1 MVLPGHLAGGYIVTT
16 AILKFIPGTEQ
27 FSNNEIALLYI
38 IGILSGEIPDI
49 DLLFF
54 YLSKKINKNS
64 KKTTHREFYTHL
76 PLFWLIISTL
86 IIILGYVINS
96 SFIILIAII
105 LLGGTFSH
113 LIFDS
118 IEYGIRW
125 LGPFSK
131 KHFSLLKIKEN
142 FINDKKDITVGSI
155 PYYWNYIK
163 KSYIKNK
170 TIYFEIIVV
179 IIAITIYLY

>member
-16 AILKFIPGTEQ
+16 AILKFIPGTEN
-27 FSNNEIALLYI
+27 FSNNEILLLYI

-54 YLSKKINKNS
+54 YFSKKINNS
-64 KKTTHREFYTHL
+64 KKATHREFYTHL
-76 PLFWLIISTL
+76 PLFWLIISAL
-86 IIILGYVINS
+86 IIIFGYILDS
-96 SFIILIAII
+96 SFVILIAII

-113 LIFDS
+113 LVFDS

-131 KHFSLLKIKEN
+131 KHFSLLKVKEN
-142 FINDKKDITVGSI
+142 FINDKKNVSVGSI

-163 KSYIKNK
+163 NSYIKSK

-179 IIAITIYLY
+179 IIAIIIYIS

>member
-16 AILKFIPGTEQ
+16 AILKFVPGIES
-27 FSNNEIALLYI
+27 FSNNEIALLYM

-54 YLSKKINKNS
+54 YLSKKINNS
-64 KKTTHREFYTHL
+64 KKNTHREFYTHL

-86 IIILGYVINS
+86 IIVFGYIFDS
-96 SFIILIAII
+96 SFTILIAII

-113 LIFDS
+113 FVFDS

-131 KHFSLLKIKEN
+131 KHFSLLEIKES
-142 FINDKKDITVGSI
+142 FVHDKKDLQIGSI

-179 IIAITIYLY
+179 IIAITIYLS